1 MVIFSILQTEKQRL
15 REIKPFAQVIEQV
28 IAEPGAPE
36 PRPRPAKA
44 YPRGHC
50 LPADLPSLPQAPA
63 SSCLAPTKA
72 PNPAILPG
80 PAAPFSSR
88 ETSSPTSPTSP
99 SIPQTLKTRP
109 ALKVSKGDSQ
119 FSHRSLQG
127 LGSTQLPKLRAGQA
141 WARAPAYT
149 QYKPLIHHMLIVH
162 LLYAG
167 LRKGQRGVVGREA
180 ADTSHGRQKLKGI
193 RVTRAEGFARG
204 QRERL

>member
-119 FSHRSLQG
+119 FSHRAYRDWAPRGFPSSG
-127 LGSTQLPKLRAGQA
+127 LGKPGPELRHTHSTNHSFTTCLLCTCCMQGSGRVREG
-141 WARAPAYT
+141 WWGE
-149 QYKPLIHHMLIVH
+149 KPQTL
-162 LLYAG
+162 AT
-167 LRKGQRGVVGREA
+167 VVRN
-180 ADTSHGRQKLKGI
+180 
-193 RVTRAEGFARG
+193 
-204 QRERL
+204 